1 MKLIYFDFRIASQ
14 YFTIYCSNIL
24 KYLFW
29 LFLLQEINF
38 IDLAFDLEIAFHPA
52 ATLLPFPAP
61 YGIAWYGVV
70 LYGVVWYCMPFLGM
84 AWHGIVWYPVQ
95 PFYPS
100 QHPWHAFHCRCSITI
115 LNHVQKIVLWYK
127 MAQNQILDFKEI
139 TILNVY
145 NIYKSA
151 IVVIPTPF
159 LNQNISTCPW

>member
-1 MKLIYFDFRIASQ
+1 MHCAVWLDEINLFWFSNCLPI
-14 YFTIYCSNIL
+14 FTIYCSNIL

-70 LYGVVWYCMPFLGM
+70 LFGVVWYCMLFLGM

-115 LNHVQKIVLWYK
+115 LNHVQKIISFFGLKWPK
-127 MAQNQILDFKEI
+127 INTKFQRN
-139 TILNVY
+139 Y
-145 NIYKSA
+145 NIEC
-151 IVVIPTPF
+151 I
-159 LNQNISTCPW
+159 